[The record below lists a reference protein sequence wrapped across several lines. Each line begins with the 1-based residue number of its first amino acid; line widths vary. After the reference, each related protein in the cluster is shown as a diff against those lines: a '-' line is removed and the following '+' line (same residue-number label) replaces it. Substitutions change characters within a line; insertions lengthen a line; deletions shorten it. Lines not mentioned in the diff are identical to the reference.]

1 MEPCENTELCAYL
14 VHTKQWLPEKYHKIS
29 FSLNQYS
36 TIHSSL
42 SFLHMQL
49 PESTWMTHETSET
62 WEALIWHLQTRNIL
76 KETLKHSA
84 AIQPKIH
91 SSMHCNHKK
100 QLTFGHDFYDRAM
113 KRKWTVSVIG
123 EQVLRRWLMLMFQTT
138 EKNQIVSF
146 SQKYPRIKAQR
157 ILQRREA
164 KL

>member
-1 MEPCENTELCAYL
+1 MCISCD
-14 VHTKQWLPEKYHKIS
+14 TKQWLPEKYHKIS

-123 EQVLRRWLMLMFQTT
+123 EQVLKALIVSCWCWCEEANRM
-138 EKNQIVSF
+138 VSF

-164 KL
+164 TRSDTL